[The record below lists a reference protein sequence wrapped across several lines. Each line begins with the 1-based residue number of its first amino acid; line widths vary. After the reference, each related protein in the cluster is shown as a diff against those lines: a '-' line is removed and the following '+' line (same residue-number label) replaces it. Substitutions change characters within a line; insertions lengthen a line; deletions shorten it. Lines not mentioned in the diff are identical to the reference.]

1 MTKKISYELLMKI
14 LISCIL
20 IPIYSLVIVVGIGL
34 IFSIAPDVVIK
45 LIPKPIIGIWM
56 LVSVIVVSAI
66 LLKKN

>member
-34 IFSIAPDVVIK
+34 IFSIAPEK
-45 LIPKPIIGIWM
+45 
-56 LVSVIVVSAI
+56 
-66 LLKKN
+66 